1 MSTPAERRYRR
12 ETRYSKQ
19 LRVTVE
25 PATAAALEAE
35 ADATQTSVSAVIRD
49 AVARGLP
56 LIRDARRKRR
66 SGPRNA
72 GGAGEA

>member
-1 MSTPAERRYRR
+1 MSTP
-12 ETRYSKQ
+12 
-19 LRVTVE
+19 E

-49 AVARGLP
+49 AVSHGLP

-72 GGAGEA
+72 GGSARISRPLSGERRGP